1 MNIVVF
7 HQMWCKTRLAKVYL
21 DNVRGNHPLKVGAQ
35 EPFNSAQEI
44 HLNMILKKFLKHSFN
59 FWVFQEVYE
68 VINIEAKSEMVM
80 GRGSIGVGRI
90 DDITTKKARIV
101 WIFLK
106 AELD

>member
-7 HQMWCKTRLAKVYL
+7 HQMGCKTRLAKVNL

-44 HLNMILKKFLKHSFN
+44 HLNMILKKFLKQSFN
-59 FWVFQEVYE
+59 FWVFQEVYK

-90 DDITTKKARIV
+90 DDITAKETRIV
-101 WIFLK
+101 CILSK
-106 AELD
+106 AELE